1 MTDKEIQDFIDALDK
16 NDGNLTESDIESFED
31 SGEIYEM
38 GNEVGIVEEDSGKE
52 GEVGN
57 GSASEDEDEQ
67 ERVPLRR
74 EMRKQIFKNLD
85 DRLDDTNYD
94 DLPAQEDGTYVYVS
108 RDKNYCNLENKSTY
122 YR

>member
-1 MTDKEIQDFIDALDK
+1 
-16 NDGNLTESDIESFED
+16 
-31 SGEIYEM
+31 M
-38 GNEVGIVEEDSGKE
+38 GNEVGIAEEDSGEE

-94 DLPAQEDGTYVYVS
+94 DLPAQEDETYVYVS
-108 RDKNYCNLENKSTY
+108 KDKKNYCNLENKSSY